1 MNLKKILKKTRKH
14 VDTLRKIMYYS
25 LCWVAARKCNA
36 YKNIKEKSDKWLIR
50 LLGQAVKTPP
60 FHGGIRGSIPL
71 GVTKKHIWEHS
82 SAGRASALQAEGH
95 RFEPC
100 CSHHIWP
107 SGSVG

>member
-1 MNLKKILKKTRKH
+1 MLTLHQKLCIIVYVGLRNAVIITAKAQDKKVTI
-14 VDTLRKIMYYS
+14 
-25 LCWVAARKCNA
+25 
-36 YKNIKEKSDKWLIR
+36 LIR

-71 GVTKKHIWEHS
+71 GVTIMWEHS
-82 SAGRASALQAEGH
+82 SAGIASALQAEGH
-95 RFEPC
+95 RFDPC